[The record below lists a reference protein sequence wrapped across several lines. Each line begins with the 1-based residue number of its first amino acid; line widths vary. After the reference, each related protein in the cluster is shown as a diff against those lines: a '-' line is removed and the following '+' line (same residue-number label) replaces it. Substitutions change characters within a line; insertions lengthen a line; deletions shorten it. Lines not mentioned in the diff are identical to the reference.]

1 MRQNSWVALS
11 FVFFT
16 LVIAMAWLAVPK
28 QPHREKVAVGEVEIP
43 LGVHMEFPI
52 VVEVPHGL
60 DVTPDHVA
68 LTNSTER
75 PATRFENTAPFFLLH
90 NNTQY
95 VVNFPPGAFEY
106 DSSSGRYE
114 YAEDYLVVAQDTLSL
129 PYIGNLDDA
138 IIGTTNIV
146 PFQFTTQAVTEHEFV
161 VGIYPSVKP
170 FFTAYPLR
178 LRWMASQCPNCE
190 DVTVDPYPNALVTL
204 SATRLVAGQPVE
216 ATLYPS
222 SYRDTVIGW
231 QWQMLDLTTLQW
243 EDVPGAVNSRFTP
256 DDSLYRN
263 RVRAVATY
271 SGGDEQ
277 RTAYSVSSEPVSS
290 ASSMVNASTTSTTT
304 VGILESG
311 GTVSCIPEDS
321 WRYQPL
327 SIPPVADDFP
337 PNYSSPYPTFS
348 TLPSNIPLAGST
360 DITYSEFFVA
370 DPDPDAGDPDPQ
382 WVRRQ
387 GGSQHTYQL
396 TNADV
401 GSHVLCIFYYYRW
414 PAAQPTSPVD
424 ASTWQHVQVS
434 SVSPRTVTSP

>member
-28 QPHREKVAVGEVEIP
+28 QPHREEVAVGEVEIP
-43 LGVHMEFPI
+43 VGVYTEFPI

-75 PATRFENTAPFFLLH
+75 PASMFENTAPFFLL
-90 NNTQY
+90 NNSTQY

-106 DSSSGRYE
+106 DSPSGRYE
-114 YAEDYLVVAQDTLSL
+114 YAEGYLEVAQDSLSL
-129 PYIGNLDDA
+129 PYIGDLDDS
-138 IIGTTNIV
+138 IIGTTHIT
-146 PFQFTTQAVTEHEFV
+146 PLQFTTHAVTEHEFV
-161 VGIYPSVKP
+161 VGIYPSVRP

-178 LRWMASQCPNCE
+178 FRWMASRCPNCE
-190 DVTVDPYPNALVTL
+190 DVTIDPYPDALVTL
-204 SATRLVAGQPVE
+204 SAIHPVSGQPVE
-216 ATLYPS
+216 ATLHPS
-222 SYRDTVIGW
+222 SYRDTIIGW
-231 QWQMLDLTTLQW
+231 QWQTLDPGTLQW
-243 EDVPGAVNSRFTP
+243 ADIPGAVDRRFTP
-256 DDSLYRN
+256 DDSLNRN
-263 RVRAVATY
+263 TMRAVATY
-271 SGGDEQ
+271 SAGEEQ
-277 RTAYSVSSEPVSS
+277 RTAYSASSEPVSS
-290 ASSMVNASTTSTTT
+290 ASSQLNVSTLLQP
-304 VGILESG
+304 GN
-311 GTVSCIPEDS
+311 TVSCIPEDS

-327 SIPPVADDFP
+327 SRPAQADEFP
-337 PNYSSPYPTFS
+337 PNYSSPYPMLS
-348 TLPSNIPLAGST
+348 ALPADIPLAGST

-370 DPDPDAGDPDPQ
+370 DPDPEPDDPDPQ

-387 GGSQHTYQL
+387 GGNLNTYQL

-434 SVSPRTVTSP
+434 SVSPRTVTRP